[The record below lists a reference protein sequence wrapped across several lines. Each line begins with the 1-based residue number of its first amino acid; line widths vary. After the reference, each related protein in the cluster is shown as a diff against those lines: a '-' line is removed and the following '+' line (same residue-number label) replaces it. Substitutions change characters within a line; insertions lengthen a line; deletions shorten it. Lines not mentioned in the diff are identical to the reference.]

1 MASKRTGPKKPAPK
15 KYLVQTLELGAS
27 KRDLFQPGEA
37 LDGDVFAVPKGY
49 STMHSWKR
57 FAKKIRP
64 PVWLKAAPGLY
75 GPKVKRFFITI
86 VWES

>member
-15 KYLVQTLELGAS
+15 KFLVQTLELGAS
-27 KRDLFQPGEA
+27 KRNLFQPGEA

-57 FAKKIRP
+57 FAKKVRP
-64 PVWLKAAPGLY
+64 PPLGPGLY